1 MRNLLMAGVVWGL
14 CCGAGA
20 ARAAEKPADGSK
32 RPNVLFFLID
42 DMGYNDFSCF
52 GGKRAHT
59 ANIDRCASEGI
70 KFTQFYVAAPICS
83 PSRTGFTTGQFPVR
97 WHITSY
103 LDNRKLDHD
112 RGVADW
118 LDPKAPVLARML
130 HDAGYYT
137 AHVGKWH
144 MGGQR
149 DVGDAP
155 HIETYGFDR
164 ALTTFEGLAKERILP
179 TFEPYDPKDMFRYPQ
194 VRTAASLP
202 GPYEMVPRYKVSERL
217 VDRAIDEIKAARQ
230 QNKPF
235 YINLWPD
242 DVHSPCEA
250 PPDMRGGNTP
260 PENYVGVLNELDH
273 QFGRI
278 YDYIRNDPELR
289 DNTVI
294 LIASDN
300 GPEKG
305 LGYSDDL
312 RGSKGQLWEGGI
324 RLPLIVWGP
333 RFVAASAVGTTNTKT
348 VVTGVDFAP
357 SLLTL
362 TGVSKPADVKFDGLD
377 MSKVME
383 GRESPE
389 RGQPMFWVRPPDR
402 PGPPK
407 NPMPDLAVRD
417 GNWKL
422 LAWKNGKKSAELFDV
437 VADPDEKNDVA
448 AEHADVVKRLHDEL
462 MAWDRQV
469 EPQATA
475 AASAD
480 AKAGG

>member
-1 MRNLLMAGVVWGL
+1 MMKSRALFVAGMLLSL
-14 CCGAGA
+14 CCGTR
-20 ARAAEKPADGSK
+20 ARAAAAET
-32 RPNVLFFLID
+32 RPNILFFLID

-52 GGKRAHT
+52 GGVRAHT
-59 ANIDRCASEGI
+59 THIDQCASEGI
-70 KFTQFYVAAPICS
+70 KFTQFYVAEPICS
-83 PSRTGFTTGQFPVR
+83 PSRVGFTTGQFPVR

-103 LDNRKLDHD
+103 LDNRKMDHE
-112 RGVADW
+112 RGMADW

-164 ALTTFEGLAKERILP
+164 ALTTFEGLAAERILP
-179 TFEPYDPKDMFRYPQ
+179 TFEPYNPKDPYKYPQ

-202 GPYEMVPRYKVSERL
+202 GPFTNVRRYRVSEKL
-217 VDRAIDEIKAARQ
+217 VDRAIEEIKTAREKG
-230 QNKPF
+230 KPF

-242 DVHSPCEA
+242 DVHSPNEA
-250 PPDMRGGNTP
+250 PPDMRGDNTP
-260 PENYVGVLNELDH
+260 PANYVGVLNELDH

-278 YDYIRNDPELR
+278 YDYIKSDPELR
-289 DNTVI
+289 DNTII

-324 RLPLIVWGP
+324 RLPLICWGP
-333 RFVAASAVGTTNTKT
+333 KFLTPSAVGTTNSKT
-348 VVTGVDFAP
+348 VIDGIDFPP
-357 SLLTL
+357 SILAL
-362 TGVSKPADVKFDGLD
+362 TGVTKTDGVKFDGLD
-377 MSKVME
+377 MSSVLLGKE
-383 GRESPE
+383 IPDRSK
-389 RGQPMFWVRPPDR
+389 PMMWVRPPDR

-407 NPMPDLAVRD
+407 NRLPDLAIRE

-422 LAWKNGKKSAELFDV
+422 LIWKNESKPAELFDII
-437 VADPDEKNDVA
+437 ADPDEKTDRA
-448 AEHADVVKRLHDEL
+448 AGETAVVKHLTDEL

-469 EPQATA
+469 EPSSKTA
-475 AASAD
+475 AA
-480 AKAGG
+480 GG